1 MFPVYFTTYFKII
14 RPIFSRS
21 WYWSQF
27 IFQEVEFFPMVSWR
41 NFLAISSY
49 HHHKEIFMY
58 VHLLSSLIL
67 KLLQKLFRMGIVWKL
82 LTVFNQIGL
91 SLLHPNKNILALN
104 LVKIRVIVLILVY
117 FLLMGIS
124 LTFLKI
130 TNSFP
135 QFFPFVLLL
144 FRVQLHTLVFKNFW
158 GV

>member
-1 MFPVYFTTYFKII
+1 
-14 RPIFSRS
+14 
-21 WYWSQF
+21 
-27 IFQEVEFFPMVSWR
+27 MVSWR
-41 NFLAISSY
+41 NFLSISSY

-58 VHLLSSLIL
+58 IHLLSSLIL

-104 LVKIRVIVLILVY
+104 LDKIRVIVLILVY
-117 FLLMGIS
+117 FLLKGIS

-135 QFFPFVLLL
+135 QFFLL
-144 FRVQLHTLVFKNFW
+144 FSFFSEFSCIPLFSPLSEVCKLRLSNGLKFRFENSDGKGSYLAVI
-158 GV
+158 